1 MAGPSKSS
9 TKKSTTTTTTTVRRA
24 TQYPAKR
31 PPSGDRKV
39 VVRRSNSTTNN
50 KKKTKKNDTD
60 ETESTPFPIP
70 TLPPSWH
77 VATCPPIIPPDASAL
92 PPGSL
97 LQDKC
102 SGQDVHLAKSAV
114 ATPSIVKERG
124 KFLLLFPG
132 SFSFHKPLVKV
143 AKPMVDKETDDNK
156 ADIDDDDNDDNHNND
171 YGGDGDRNNQD
182 GNVDNGDSKPAAV
195 ATSKKAP
202 PMSLGK
208 LEGLATDTPS
218 FRIPF
223 ANKQLVFPGKKV
235 STTSKYILL
244 SCANKQ
250 KMAVQ
255 CKAIFSSAIVFDT
268 PKWEPLG
275 HSTRIIS
282 DAIIADDKNDVDVSS
297 SSSSSSPSST
307 KQPLAHYGGSDRTVD
322 GIARG
327 QKKRNSVDGSTSHR
341 PIPII
346 SQQSNDQNNI
356 EKTTSIFGFPESEEK
371 KYSTSKHSPVSSN
384 NKNSNNKKKPVAATN
399 TKHDAPPLNLEP
411 SSDGNDDDNSD
422 SDESFGLSLPKSA
435 ASSAAMSVTKTRQA
449 PKRQASLKRKRYTA
463 DDEDEDNDDDD
474 AKSSSS
480 AESEVREVEPPPPK
494 RSRTVAAKQS
504 ATVKPK
510 AVTAK
515 RESKKPIGTAKKHV
529 VVVDLLE
536 SSSDEKLDKKLS
548 RVNRNLSKDGK
559 PSSLERK
566 TSKGKQTVLTI
577 DSDADGSIDSDNDQ
591 TTKTTRNT
599 KENAKQP
606 SRRGN
611 KKSAQKKTS
620 ISDDFSDSD
629 QSAIRSNSTNSGA
642 GKVDRRRKPAQ
653 RNGSTQAKKKAGSS
667 NDTNDVDEMVD
678 VADGAIDVHARLKV
692 RSQQLGSESPDTK
705 ANGQGG
711 ENNNTVSST
720 TKIST
725 PNSITQSPSSKSP
738 FRRRRKKNNM
748 TGIGSPSLAKV
759 LDLTGAD
766 DEFTFG

>member
-1 MAGPSKSS
+1 MP
-9 TKKSTTTTTTTVRRA
+9 
-24 TQYPAKR
+24 
-31 PPSGDRKV
+31 
-39 VVRRSNSTTNN
+39 
-50 KKKTKKNDTD
+50 TD
-60 ETESTPFPIP
+60 YS
-70 TLPPSWH
+70 
-77 VATCPPIIPPDASAL
+77 PDASAL

-102 SGQDVHLAKSAV
+102 NGQDVHLAKSAV
-114 ATPSIVKERG
+114 TTPSIVKERG

-143 AKPMVDKETDDNK
+143 AAKPDDNK
-156 ADIDDDDNDDNHNND
+156 ADIDDNDNNND
-171 YGGDGDRNNQD
+171 NNDGDGDRNNQD

-223 ANKQLVFPGKKV
+223 ANRQLVFPGKKV

-275 HSTRIIS
+275 YSTGIMP

-297 SSSSSSPSST
+297 SSSPSST
-307 KQPLAHYGGSDRTVD
+307 KQQLAHYGGSDRTVD

-346 SQQSNDQNNI
+346 SQQSNEHGNI
-356 EKTTSIFGFPESEEK
+356 EKTTSIFGFPELEEEK
-371 KYSTSKHSPVSSN
+371 KYSTSKHNSVSN
-384 NKNSNNKKKPVAATN
+384 DNNKKPVTATN
-399 TKHDAPPLNLEP
+399 TKHDAQPLNLEP
-411 SSDGNDDDNSD
+411 SSDGHDDDNSD

-435 ASSAAMSVTKTRQA
+435 ASAAISATKTRQA
-449 PKRQASLKRKRYTA
+449 PTRQASLKRKRYTA
-463 DDEDEDNDDDD
+463 DDEDDDEDNDDDD

-480 AESEVREVEPPPPK
+480 AESEVREVAPPPPK

-510 AVTAK
+510 AVAAK
-515 RESKKPIGTAKKHV
+515 RESKKPIDTAKKH

-548 RVNRNLSKDGK
+548 RVIKNLPKNGK

-577 DSDADGSIDSDNDQ
+577 DSDVDGSIDSDYDQ
-591 TTKTTRNT
+591 TIKTTRTT

-611 KKSAQKKTS
+611 KKAAQKKAS

-629 QSAIRSNSTNSGA
+629 KSAIGSTSTNSGA

-653 RNGSTQAKKKAGSS
+653 RNGSSQTRKMASSS
-667 NDTNDVDEMVD
+667 NNTNDGDEIIA
-678 VADGAIDVHARLKV
+678 VADGAMNVHSRSKV
-692 RSQQLGSESPDTK
+692 RSRQLGSKSSDTT
-705 ANGQGG
+705 ANGKGC
-711 ENNNTVSST
+711 ENNNIVSST

-725 PNSITQSPSSKSP
+725 PNSISQSQSPSSKSP
-738 FRRRRKKNNM
+738 FRRRRKKNNG